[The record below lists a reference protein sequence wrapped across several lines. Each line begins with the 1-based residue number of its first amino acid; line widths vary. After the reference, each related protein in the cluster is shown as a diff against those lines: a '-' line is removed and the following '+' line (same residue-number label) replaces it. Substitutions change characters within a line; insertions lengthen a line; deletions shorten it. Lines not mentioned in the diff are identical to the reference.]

1 MVYISIRIIK
11 IKLLEGLEMKY
22 VKKRNFKDLYALQY
36 ALNNLACIEKIKTVK
51 MDHSTYH
58 LLSISGYFK

>member
-1 MVYISIRIIK
+1 
-11 IKLLEGLEMKY
+11 MKY

-36 ALNNLACIEKIKTVK
+36 VLNNLPCIEKNKTVK